1 MLSKRTLQTKSTF
14 RLLGLLLSLLA
25 TPQRALAQGEASAF
39 PSGAQN
45 TAPASSAPVSAANG
59 VVAQAQS
66 NQQQPVQATAPST
79 VLPQSNSQAPT
90 QNAQAGYP
98 VIKSV
103 PKTTPTLHAQN
114 VVSETNPFNTAAQN
128 QGYAVYRAEQPTQNS
143 QNAQNVLHERNPA
156 TVKGAL
162 TGDLSQKIFDSD
174 LIDHAYVKANA
185 LEMLINEKIRK
196 LIQSYPVRADQF
208 RSNVVITVQPK
219 KKDDAPAG
227 DPNMPDIGDLPMAQ
241 KNLVFDLNDL
251 VDKYKDEVRQ
261 ERTANRRVASMH
273 AKARTLGDLQD
284 EVETNSTGPSAAML
298 ETLAEMPSYEVTAA
312 SVQVT
317 LSDQLDAEVSDA
329 VLKGLTTAFQPAFGT
344 RLSVLVRQGDV
355 ATPEV
360 PLQEWAIDWVKKN
373 ITTAIAIAVALVLL
387 GVWLFFSIIRNA
399 FRGII
404 GVFAAIGSF
413 FATIWRG
420 FNVWR
425 DRRDS
430 KELKKLEIAEKA
442 KAEAAVIAAKNAADA
457 EVTRKAEELSAQ
469 EKAKED
475 ELKLTADERNAAAGI
490 IEVEAQI
497 TEFVKAHP
505 GAPKNVI
512 RDWVPN
518 EEHYPK
524 LLLMLELLAKRGVPF
539 ETAETRLEALRKIRE
554 YKRQVSQ
561 MGIVEVHQ
569 ALEDLYWA
577 LVSTSY
583 LGEHTGE
590 PGLSFLDQVGDVNLG
605 RLIETETAEAQASV
619 LLSLDEARASRVIAN
634 FSAPRR
640 NEILKALSSGKT
652 LDQASVAQMVDRLRE
667 VVKTTVASPVTA
679 PASDAGIEALVPLLT
694 KMDFDTQFVTAQSFM
709 ALDLGLRKRL
719 MSKYFNVA
727 LLPLAR
733 EDYLARLFED
743 REIEWTRGVIA
754 GFDDVFR
761 RRVIAML
768 PPMQQRMLEGVIN
781 VPYGEVMARLKEL
794 NQTVLDRLANGE
806 MSNQEIFDL
815 TDRGGDVKNNVVRM
829 SA

>member
-1 MLSKRTLQTKSTF
+1 MAAP
-14 RLLGLLLSLLA
+14 GGA
-25 TPQRALAQGEASAF
+25 AA
-39 PSGAQN
+39 PSVSNAMAN
-45 TAPASSAPVSAANG
+45 TAPTAPAIAQAPAAQTPSVSNPAANAG
-59 VVAQAQS
+59 YAVS
-66 NQQQPVQATAPST
+66 
-79 VLPQSNSQAPT
+79 PQSTDSG
-90 QNAQAGYP
+90 AGYP
-98 VIKSV
+98 VMKSA
-103 PKTTPTLHAQN
+103 PKTPPTLHAQN
-114 VVSETNPFNTAAQN
+114 VTTDSNPFANAVAQN
-128 QGYAVYRAEQPTQNS
+128 MGYPVYRPGYPGYQVEQS
-143 QNAQNVLHERNPA
+143 AQNPQSVSQSVIQERNPA

-185 LEMLINEKIRK
+185 LEMLINEKVRK
-196 LIQSYPVRADQF
+196 LIQAFPVRADQY

-219 KKDDAPAG
+219 KKDEAPA
-227 DPNMPDIGDLPMAQ
+227 DPNNPDIGDLPMAQ

-273 AKARTLGDLQD
+273 AKAKTVGDLQD
-284 EVETNSTGPSAAML
+284 EADAGQGPSAAML
-298 ETLAEMPSYEVTAA
+298 ESLAEMPSYEVTAA

-317 LSDQLDAEVSDA
+317 LSDQLKPEVNDA
-329 VLKGLTTAFQPAFGT
+329 VLKGLTSAFQPAFGT

-355 ATPEV
+355 TIPEV
-360 PLQEWAIDWVKKN
+360 PLQQWAIDWVKKN
-373 ITTAIAIAVALVLL
+373 LTTAIAIAAALILF
-387 GVWLFFSIIRNA
+387 GVWLCFSIIRNA
-399 FRGII
+399 FFGILGI
-404 GVFAAIGSF
+404 FSAIGSF
-413 FATIWRG
+413 FAAIGRFFATIWHA
-420 FNVWR
+420 FNAWR

-430 KELKKLEIAEKA
+430 KELKKLEISEKA
-442 KAEAAVIAAKNAADA
+442 KAEAALLAAKAAEQNEA
-457 EVTRKAEELSAQ
+457 TRKSEEAAAQ

-490 IEVEAQI
+490 IQAEAQI
-497 TEFVKAHP
+497 IEFVKAHP
-505 GAPKNVI
+505 SAPKNVI
-512 RDWVPN
+512 LDWVSN

-539 ETAETRLEALRKIRE
+539 ETAETRLEAIRKIRE

-561 MGIVEVHQ
+561 MGVVEVHQ

-577 LVSTSY
+577 LVSNSY

-590 PGLSFLDQVGDVNLG
+590 PGLAFLDQVSDVNLG
-605 RLIETETAEAQASV
+605 RLIETEPAEAQAAV

-640 NEILKALSSGKT
+640 NEILKTLSSGKT
-652 LDQASVAQMVDRLRE
+652 IDQASVAQMIDRLRK
-667 VVKTTVASPVTA
+667 VVKTTVESPVTA

-709 ALDLGLRKRL
+709 ALETGLRKRL

-743 REIEWTRGVIA
+743 REIEWTRAVIA

-781 VPYGEVMARLKEL
+781 VPYGEVMGRLREL
-794 NQTVLDRLANGE
+794 NQTVLERLASGE

-815 TDRGGDVKNNVVRM
+815 SERAGDANKNNVVRM